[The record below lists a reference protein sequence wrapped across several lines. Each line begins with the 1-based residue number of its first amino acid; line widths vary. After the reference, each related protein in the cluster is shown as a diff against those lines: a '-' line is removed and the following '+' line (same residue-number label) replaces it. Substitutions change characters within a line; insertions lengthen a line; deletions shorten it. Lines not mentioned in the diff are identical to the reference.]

1 MMLKTIEWWSAFSL
15 ALAAEW
21 QKVIF
26 REVMRV
32 R

>member
-1 MMLKTIEWWSAFSL
+1 MFKTIEWWSAFSL
-15 ALAAEW
+15 ALMAEW
-21 QKVIF
+21 PKVIL

>member
-1 MMLKTIEWWSAFSL
+1 MLKTIEWWAAFSA

-21 QKVIF
+21 PKMIL

>member
-1 MMLKTIEWWSAFSL
+1 MLKTIAWWSEFSL

-21 QKVIF
+21 QKAIF